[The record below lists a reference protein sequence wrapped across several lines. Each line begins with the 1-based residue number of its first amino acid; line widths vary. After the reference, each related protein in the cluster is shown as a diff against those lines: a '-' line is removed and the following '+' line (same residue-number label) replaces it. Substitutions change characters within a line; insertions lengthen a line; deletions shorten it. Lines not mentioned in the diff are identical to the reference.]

1 MKRVLATVVKVL
13 SSLTLSFWTFVLL
26 LVLVFVGTWQQQYE
40 SLYDVQ
46 QRYFASW
53 FYSLRLYGVPLL
65 LPGGALLMTVL
76 FVNLLVG
83 GVVRMRKH
91 VTTAGVIVIHLGILL
106 LLVGSLVEFLLSE
119 KGYMVLREGQTGR
132 VFESYQEWELAVAG
146 GDPAQ
151 GRELVVP
158 DTQLAG
164 AQAGRTRRFVSPA
177 LPFELVVEG
186 FARNSAPKP
195 AQGPGEGEDGFVLK
209 RLDDS
214 LKAEANVPGCFVTV
228 VPKQSGGPKVR
239 ALLWGEQRHPW
250 AVQVDGRTWQID
262 LRRRTYVSPFAV
274 RLDKFVRRLHPGTQ
288 MAAEFSSYVTK
299 IDRGT
304 TSEAHI
310 TMNAPLR
317 DQGVIMYQEGW
328 GPQDPNDRGPP
339 WSQFAV
345 VRNPSDQVPLISCIV
360 IAAGMLL
367 HFILRLVKHLKAE
380 SVRTAPP
387 SKEAVS

>member
-1 MKRVLATVVKVL
+1 MKRVLDVTIKVL
-13 SSLTLSFWTFVLL
+13 SSLTLSFWTFLL
-26 LVLVFVGTWQQQYE
+26 LLILVFVGTWQQQFE

-53 FYSLRLYGVPLL
+53 FYVIKPYRLPLI

-91 VTTAGVIVIHLGILL
+91 VTTLGVIVIHLGILL
-106 LLVGSLVEFLLSE
+106 LLVGSLVEFLASE

-132 VFESYQEWELAVAG
+132 VFESYQEWELAIAG
-146 GDPAQ
+146 GDPAA
-151 GRELVVP
+151 GRELMIP
-158 DTQLAG
+158 DGRLAG
-164 AQAGRTRRFVSPA
+164 AQGGRTRTFVSEA
-177 LPFELVVEG
+177 LPFDLVVEG
-186 FARNSAPKP
+186 YSRNAAPKP
-195 AQGPGEGEDGFVLK
+195 AQGAGEGEDGFVLK
-209 RLDDS
+209 RLNDA
-214 LKAEANVPGCFVTV
+214 LKAEQNVPGCFVTV
-228 VPKQSGGPKVR
+228 VPKRGGAGKVR
-239 ALLWGEQRHPW
+239 ALLWGEQRYPW
-250 AVQVDGRTWQID
+250 EVQVDGRTWQID
-262 LRRRTYVSPFAV
+262 LRRKTYLAPFAV
-274 RLDKFVRRLHPGTQ
+274 KLDKFVRRLHPGTS

-299 IDRGT
+299 IDGGT

-345 VRNPSDQVPLISCIV
+345 VRNPSDQVPLISCLV

-367 HFILRLVKHLKAE
+367 HFILRLVKHLDAE
-380 SVRTAPP
+380 AVRRAPAT
-387 SKEAVS
+387 KEALP